1 MFKIFKS
8 TYLLDCSFSDFTR
21 IPNYLALSYVW
32 QHVEDDKI
40 FNKFLL
46 EDCICYDEN
55 VEYIWCDRY
64 SNKDI
69 DPININIIIKNMNL
83 IYANAKYTLVYDR
96 MLYVMNYKNINDEVL
111 ANSDWF
117 KRAWVLQE
125 QLCSQKLIMLNNI
138 KSYDITERV
147 NYIITK
153 NIKLTKADPKFLAS
167 LPIMTTLGTIG
178 MSMLPVF
185 TPIAIIMIA
194 LDNMISNK
202 AEYDFHEDLHNLKQL
217 AVKGILSPLLV
228 HYLMSS
234 RYMGLKNIDYE
245 PGLALMKNYIPK
257 NEEMMIPLTMLLT
270 DEKRQQNGNNSWK
283 PIRFKH
289 INVKYVNAEPIMGI
303 YRLGNVFIIDAITVN
318 IEKIDYLVCAFLQEK
333 LIIRKIILQE
343 LQCHIDSDSKMIEI
357 NKNDHDIIKH
367 KYLKIGID

>member
-178 MSMLPVF
+178 MSMLP
-185 TPIAIIMIA
+185 
-194 LDNMISNK
+194 
-202 AEYDFHEDLHNLKQL
+202 
-217 AVKGILSPLLV
+217 
-228 HYLMSS
+228 
-234 RYMGLKNIDYE
+234 
-245 PGLALMKNYIPK
+245 
-257 NEEMMIPLTMLLT
+257 
-270 DEKRQQNGNNSWK
+270 
-283 PIRFKH
+283 
-289 INVKYVNAEPIMGI
+289 
-303 YRLGNVFIIDAITVN
+303 
-318 IEKIDYLVCAFLQEK
+318 
-333 LIIRKIILQE
+333 
-343 LQCHIDSDSKMIEI
+343 
-357 NKNDHDIIKH
+357 
-367 KYLKIGID
+367 